1 MHRIRHGIGDPWVAS
16 TSVARSAPNVV
27 VRGTWR
33 PTTSPMNSAGFG
45 DPDLAVPGC
54 AAGARVRVG
63 PDAEMTTFTKSDT
76 VDFNAI

>member
-1 MHRIRHGIGDPWVAS
+1 
-16 TSVARSAPNVV
+16 
-27 VRGTWR
+27 
-33 PTTSPMNSAGFG
+33 MNSAGFG